1 MRALHERPIGLCH
14 DIRRAL
20 AHVST
25 KSVCEFV
32 SGRLRYLFL
41 HAKIRPLGR
50 ARVFACK
57 ESLGKSIPAEWC
69 RTPFSNGEQPLAI
82 NVVRVSMYFELFF
95 AL

>member
-1 MRALHERPIGLCH
+1 MRALHEGLIGLCH
-14 DIRRAL
+14 DIRRVL
-20 AHVST
+20 ARVST

-32 SGRLRYLFL
+32 SGRLRYRFL

-57 ESLGKSIPAEWC
+57 ESLGKSISAEWC

-82 NVVRVSMYFELFF
+82 NVVRVSMYFELFV